1 MSAAYKTQVFDPSI
15 LTPSPAQTEP
25 MDIFPLGTFAGSIE
39 KVRYRCN
46 GTSIP
51 SDTSDQ
57 LIAAGLM

>member
-1 MSAAYKTQVFDPSI
+1 MSAAYETLLLDQPI
-15 LTPSPAQTEP
+15 LTASPAQTEP
-25 MDIFPLGTFAGSIE
+25 LDVYPLGTFAGSIE

-57 LIAAGLM
+57 LIAAGLR

>member
-1 MSAAYKTQVFDPSI
+1 MSAAYETLLLDQPI
-15 LTPSPAQTEP
+15 LAASPAQTEP
-25 MDIFPLGTFAGSIE
+25 LDVYPLGTFAGSIE

-57 LIAAGLM
+57 LIAAGLR

>member
-1 MSAAYKTQVFDPSI
+1 MSTAYKTILFDRSI

-25 MDIFPLGTFAGSIE
+25 LDVYPLGTFAGSIE
-39 KVRYRCN
+39 KVCYRCN

-57 LIAAGLM
+57 LIAAGLR